1 LGKLDS
7 PAMSENPSK
16 RLVEQR
22 VRNRI
27 MNALTW
33 LAEGAEAVRRM
44 SAKEFFLMF
53 YDWVDDEA
61 AVWAWPKGAPET
73 MTPAEVDAVT
83 NVLEVVNAA
92 AEEIDDITD
101 DAMVITSGWLERIS
115 PVAKAAL
122 DLMLTR
128 GCFDTE
134 IEENEPSNRTL
145 EAALRN
151 KVS

>member
-1 LGKLDS
+1 
-7 PAMSENPSK
+7 MSENPSK

-22 VRNRI
+22 IRNRI
-27 MNALTW
+27 MNALSW

-53 YDWVDDEA
+53 YDWVDDDDNP
-61 AVWAWPKGAPET
+61 VWPWPKAAPGT
-73 MTPAEVDAVT
+73 MTSAEVDAVT

-92 AEEIDDITD
+92 TEEIDDIAD
-101 DAMVITSGWLERIS
+101 DAMAIASGWLERIA

-128 GCFDTE
+128 GCFDE
-134 IEENEPSNRTL
+134 EEEENEPSNRTY
-145 EAALRN
+145 ETALRDS
-151 KVS
+151 VR